1 MSHQSK
7 KPDCP
12 RCGSSDVLRI
22 VYGLPADA
30 SSAGIAAE
38 RREGT
43 TSGGCCIATDSPTHE
58 CADCEHQ
65 WGGGHPGERSEQEEE
80 PADRPASES

>member
-1 MSHQSK
+1 MSRQSK
-7 KPDCP
+7 KPECP

-30 SSAGIAAE
+30 SSAGLAAA
-38 RREGT
+38 RREGIT
-43 TSGGCCIATDSPTHE
+43 FGGCCVAFDSPTHQ

-65 WGGGHPGERSEQEEE
+65 WGGRLEQEDE